1 MDGLCVRAC
10 VSIVFF
16 PYIIIV
22 MNKYDLTPTTM
33 YFLRDTA
40 KKKKMVLL
48 CFCTRTMVSFSGFVL
63 YIYFYIHFLFFIF
76 RLIAILNM

>member
-1 MDGLCVRAC
+1 MDGLRAC

-22 MNKYDLTPTTM
+22 MNKYYLTPTTM

-40 KKKKMVLL
+40 KKKKGTSMFLYTHDGFIQWI
-48 CFCTRTMVSFSGFVL
+48 CFIYLFL
-63 YIYFYIHFLFFIF
+63 YTFFIF
-76 RLIAILNM
+76 YI